1 MRVRQAL
8 FDKLLAE
15 MYDKGRA
22 VEAASYLEIDA
33 VIQPEETR
41 RRLAAPSRG

>member
-1 MRVRQAL
+1 MYKRQ
-8 FDKLLAE
+8 DKLLAE

-41 RRLAAPSRG
+41 AAISRALAAG